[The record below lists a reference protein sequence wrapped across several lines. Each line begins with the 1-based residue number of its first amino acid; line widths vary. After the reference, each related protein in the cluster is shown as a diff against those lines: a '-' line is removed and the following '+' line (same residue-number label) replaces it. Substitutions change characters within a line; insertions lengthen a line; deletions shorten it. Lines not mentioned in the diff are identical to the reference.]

1 MEKLLTSDPPS
12 SLQPALF
19 ANLATTYEL
28 ESGNSTWKKLAY
40 VPLLAQHVGQGSQHL
55 TELNIR

>member
-1 MEKLLTSDPPS
+1 MEELVTSDPPR

-28 ESGNSTWKKLAY
+28 ESGTSTLKKLGFL
-40 VPLLAQHVGQGSQHL
+40 PLLAQHVGQGYQHL
-55 TELNIR
+55 AHLNVR